1 MQAAQIGRREN
12 PVSFSFIRYSSI
24 VPKRPLKASLL
35 PLQHSLSINNSS
47 CLLLRELD
55 ISNLIPPQYHIEDP
69 LHCAQQLL
77 VRRGGTPLKVC
88 DYRRRGIALGSQ
100 ILLGHGGTLV
110 VLRFATGF
118 LNGVANA
125 GAHGFRLDNLVG
137 SIDFC
142 EVLSFDSRF
151 RGLVNVSVSTSF
163 EVLSPVPETTPLPAP
178 LLPPFHRPSSC
189 SHFTFGSRRWLQS
202 EWGGLGKSVQ
212 SWRVYSTPVEW
223 GVATNRIPCLKLL
236 LGCDDRAAPLC
247 RIQRTLASHN
257 GFTGT

>member
-1 MQAAQIGRREN
+1 MQAAQIGRIEN

-24 VPKRPLKASLL
+24 VPKRPLKARVRFRY
-35 PLQHSLSINNSS
+35 QHALSIHTSS

-77 VRRGGTPLKVC
+77 VRRSGTPLKVC
-88 DYRRRGIALGSQ
+88 DYRRRGIALGGQ

-118 LNGVANA
+118 LNGVANT

-137 SIDFC
+137 SVDFC

-151 RGLVNVSVSTSF
+151 RGLVNGSVSTSF
-163 EVLSPVPETTPLPAP
+163 EILSPVPETTPLPAS
-178 LLPPFHRPSSC
+178 LLPPLSPTQLMQSFHIRVEEMAAVRM
-189 SHFTFGSRRWLQS
+189 GSIEGISAKL
-202 EWGGLGKSVQ
+202 E
-212 SWRVYSTPVEW
+212 
-223 GVATNRIPCLKLL
+223 GVLDT
-236 LGCDDRAAPLC
+236 
-247 RIQRTLASHN
+247 S
-257 GFTGT
+257 